1 MPFTEL
7 AVRGGKGVH
16 TQQMDVQTGF
26 QSRNRDNDDVKL
38 LCDVETIYF
47 EDQSVFAA
55 TLVLHVTER

>member
-1 MPFTEL
+1 M
-7 AVRGGKGVH
+7 RGGKGVH
-16 TQQMDVQTGF
+16 TQQMEVQTGF

-38 LCDVETIYF
+38 LCDVETIYI